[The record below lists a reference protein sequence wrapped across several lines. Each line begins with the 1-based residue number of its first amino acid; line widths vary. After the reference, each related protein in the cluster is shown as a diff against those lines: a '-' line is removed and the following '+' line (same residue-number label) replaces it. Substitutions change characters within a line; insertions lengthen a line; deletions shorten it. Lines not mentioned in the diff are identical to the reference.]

1 MPAGGRGY
9 TRPASLISLWTS
21 APYLLNNSVGVFDP
35 LPGVTNRV
43 DAFEK
48 SMGQMLWPETRQ
60 KDSLLPQL
68 PGTIDRTT
76 ETSYLTVASGYL
88 PDLLQPLLGLGSRLL
103 PAVFGDGEVRIGPI
117 PKGTPVNLLA
127 NLDLLGEG
135 LEGEQKVEH
144 QKKVVDLL
152 LKMQHD
158 LGSLPTNATD
168 DDAKRVFANLV
179 PNLLALSKC
188 PDYVVNRGHYFGT
201 SEFAE
206 EPGLSDDDKRALIAF
221 LETF

>member
-9 TRPASLISLWTS
+9 IRPASLISLWST
-21 APYLLNNSVGVFDP
+21 APYLLNNSVGVFDA

-43 DAFEK
+43 NAFEK
-48 SMGQMLWPETRQ
+48 SMQQMLWPETRQ

-76 ETSYLTVASGYL
+76 ETSYLTVPAGYL
-88 PDLLQPLLGLGSRLL
+88 PDLLRPLLGAGSRLL

-117 PKGTPVNLLA
+117 PKGTPINLLA

-135 LEGEQKVEH
+135 LEGEQKAEH
-144 QKKVVDLL
+144 LKRVVDLL

-158 LGSLPTNATD
+158 LGALPGNATD
-168 DDAKRVFANLV
+168 DDARRVFANLV
-179 PNLLALSKC
+179 PDLIGLSKC
-188 PDYVVNRGHYFGT
+188 PDYIVNRGHYFGT
-201 SEFAE
+201 NDFAV
-206 EPGLSDDDKRALIAF
+206 IAF